1 MKEEFD
7 FVNISYSYKDKCIK
21 LIGRNQQTKERQ
33 QFNVHDFKPY
43 FYVPEDDIVTNGEVS
58 QGFKSLDGKA
68 LQKIILDAPS
78 QISEEKDKYSEHYES
93 DIPFIRR
100 FLIDKGIRGTFSV
113 DEIGAGT
120 QSDNIMSSGP
130 AEGFSPKACWY
141 DIEVETETTGRMP
154 DKLNPINKVIAISWY
169 DSSSKKYFTCLVD
182 RPTGI
187 HQIQDNW
194 NLEVVA
200 TEQELIKKF
209 ASYLDW
215 AKPDVLC
222 GWNIIGTRM
231 KPGFDN
237 DYLRNRAA
245 KLHIP
250 IDIDSAA
257 HFDLLVAYRKTNFKA
272 SNRLKDVVLEE
283 GITDTVVSDQ
293 FEMDLYSKNRGKFLS
308 KTRLTKSE
316 VPDFIKYSM
325 DDVKYCVQINDKSR
339 SLDFW
344 WTLRN
349 FVGAEKIATCFSH
362 GTMVDMSLLRLAKE
376 RNVVLK
382 HQAFDEVGTFAGAAV
397 FEPKPGIHKDIAVF
411 DMAMYYP
418 SIILSLKLSPE
429 TRDGTGI
436 LCQLVE
442 YFKSERQRYDK
453 LLSEQRPGTEEYE
466 VLYQK
471 WYLVKFLLNAVWG
484 YVGWAGSR
492 IYDKEICSTIT
503 GTARDGLNHCKTTVN
518 NLGYDVIYGDTDSIA
533 IKSQKEKGYELE
545 KVINDSLKEW
555 SEEKGWEP
563 YFSIKY
569 EKFYNSMVFVEA
581 KGGGGA
587 KKKYAAHQVWLKG
600 KDVDIIE
607 IKGFDAIRR
616 DNSVITKNL
625 QRELL
630 DKIARGHT
638 DGIKELVADT
648 IKDMRSGALALEDI
662 CLKKNLNKELS
673 GYKGSADFVTAV
685 EYSNKFLGTTIVGG
699 DRINLL
705 HVLKVPGFP
714 PTKMIAFIEKE
725 QIPKGTEINMEKMI
739 EKTIRMKMENIL
751 KIVGIDWNDVNGQ
764 ANLSDMFGGNK

>member
-1 MKEEFD
+1 LNKFD
-7 FVNISYSYKDKCIK
+7 FINIFYNYRDDCIK
-21 LIGRNQQTKERQ
+21 LVGRNQKTNEREE
-33 QFNVHDFKPY
+33 FNVHGFYPY
-43 FYVPEDDIVTNGEVS
+43 FYVPEEEMVYDGEIT
-58 QGFKSLDGKA
+58 QGYTSLDGKP
-68 LQKIILDAPS
+68 LQKITLERPA
-78 QISEEKDKYSEHYES
+78 QIPQERIKYSEHYES

-100 FLIDKGIRGTFSV
+100 FLIDTKIREAFSVVGVGADIQYDDVSSLPGTGGTFV
-113 DEIGAGT
+113 
-120 QSDNIMSSGP
+120 P
-130 AEGFSPKACWY
+130 RACWY
-141 DIEVETETTGRMP
+141 DIEVETVANRMP
-154 DKLNPINKVIAISWY
+154 DKLNPVNKIIAISWY
-169 DSSSKKYFTCLVD
+169 DSSSSKYFTCMVD
-182 RPTGI
+182 RPTGRHKI
-187 HQIQDNW
+187 SPSW
-194 NLEVVA
+194 NLEVVP
-200 TEQELIKKF
+200 TEEELIKNF

-245 KLHIP
+245 KIHID
-250 IDIDSAA
+250 IDIDSSA

-283 GITDTVVSDQ
+283 GITDEVVSDQ
-293 FEMDLYSKNRGKFLS
+293 YEQDLYDKNKGKFLS
-308 KTRLTKSE
+308 MTRLTKSKI
-316 VPDFIKYSM
+316 PDFIKYSR
-325 DDVKYCVQINDKSR
+325 DDVKYCVEIDKKAH

-362 GTMVDMSLLRLAKE
+362 GTMVDLSLLRLAKE
-376 RNVVLK
+376 RNVILK

-397 FEPKPGIHKDIAVF
+397 FEPQPGIHKDIAVF

-436 LCQLVE
+436 LCEMVQ
-442 YFKSERQRYDK
+442 YFKSERQRYDE
-453 LLSEQRPGTEEYE
+453 LLSEQEPGTPEYD

-503 GTARDGLNHCKTTVN
+503 RTAREGLDHCKKTVN
-518 NLGYDVIYGDTDSIA
+518 ELGYDVIYGDTDSIA

-545 KVINDSLKEW
+545 QVINDSLKEW
-555 SEEKGWEP
+555 SRAQGWEP
-563 YFSIKY
+563 YLNVKF
-569 EKFYNSMVFVEA
+569 EKFYNSMLFVEA

-600 KDVDIIE
+600 KDVDVIE

-616 DNSVITKNL
+616 DNSVVTKEL

-630 DKIARGHT
+630 DRIARGNT
-638 DGIKELVADT
+638 DNIKELVGT
-648 IKDMRSGALALEDI
+648 TVENMRLGKYKLENV
-662 CLKKNLNKELS
+662 CLKKNLNKDLT
-673 GYKGSADFVTAV
+673 GYKGSANFVTAV
-685 EYSNKFLGTTIVGG
+685 EYSNKFLGTNITGG

-705 HVLKVPGFP
+705 HVKKVPGCP
-714 PTKMIAFIEKE
+714 PTKMIAFIEKDE
-725 QIPKGTEINMEKMI
+725 IPKGTVVDMEKMI
-739 EKTIRMKMENIL
+739 DKTIRMKMENIL
-751 KIVGIDWNDVNGQ
+751 KVVEISWNDVSGQ
-764 ANLSDMFGGNK
+764 PNLSDMLGGGK